1 MVFVFFVTRRHAD
14 EVSFV
19 PHASVKLKP
28 GVDQNETPALNET
41 GISISNLIRFI
52 YDRSGIGLIQ
62 KLGGWT
68 KFFPN
73 TISGIVRALWAWE
86 DTVARSHLAVGTQ
99 NAPHT
104 YRSQLSVITNGTQN
118 NITPRASSDNITPVL
133 SSTAGDSI
141 VIITDSTTTGITYYD
156 SVYIPAHIS
165 IGGVILFGL
174 YACNP
179 DGFQGTSTYHVQS
192 LDTLGNPLAAPSTS
206 TTAYVASF
214 ATTSGSS
221 AISVTLPSH
230 GYIAGGTYPILIPV
244 TVGGVTLFGN
254 YTIQSITSSS
264 VFVIIGNNQAS
275 STTTSSINGG
285 EARYVYSL
293 SFGPTPLGTGY
304 GIGAYGSGGYGTG
317 AVTTAQTGF
326 AIAAKDWTLDN
337 WGQILV
343 ACPVTSSI
351 ALTTTATSGT
361 GSVGTI
367 TFDETYLIPVG
378 ESITVTGVVP
388 TSWNG
393 TYVVTSSTENTV
405 SFASTATGA
414 QTAAGT
420 IAVESTLFAPVYVW
434 DAEANPPNA
443 SAIPQSPPVN
453 DGIFVAMPQ
462 RQIIAWGSS
471 FTGILDPLLIRWC
484 DVNNYNS
491 WIGTVTNQAGS
502 FRIPKGSKIVACIQG
517 PQQGLIWTDLG
528 VWSMQYIGP
537 PYVYS
542 FNEIGSGC
550 GLIGRKAA
558 ASINGNVFW
567 MGPSQFFSLSEGG
580 VQPVP
585 CPIWDVIFQDLDQ
598 TQLDKIRVAVN
609 SRFGEI
615 TWYYPT
621 KSSGGEINAYIKYN
635 VYMQSWDFGSL
646 ARSAWIDQSVLGPP
660 IGSDPNS
667 GYLYQHETSPN
678 ADDQPLLASFR
689 TGYFAMSDGDLKT
702 FVDQVWPDMKW
713 GYYGGTQNA
722 TVNMTFYVAD
732 YPGQTP
738 LQFGPYPLTQST
750 TFITPRFR
758 GRLVSIELSSSDYD
772 SFWRIGNIRY
782 RLQQDGKF

>member
-1 MVFVFFVTRRHAD
+1 M
-14 EVSFV
+14 

-41 GISISNLIRFI
+41 GVSISNLIRFI

-68 KFFPN
+68 KYFPN

-86 DTVARSHLAVGTQ
+86 DTKAFSHLAVGTQ
-99 NAPHT
+99 NADDT
-104 YRSQLSVITNGTQN
+104 YRSQLSVITNGTQT
-118 NITPRASSDNITPVL
+118 NITPRAASDNIALDLET
-133 SSTAGDSI
+133 TAGDSI
-141 VIITDSTTTGITYYD
+141 VTITDATIDGITYYN

-165 IGGVILFGL
+165 IGGIVLFGL

-179 DGFQGTSTYHVQS
+179 DGFQGTVTYHIQS
-192 LDTLGNPLAAPSTS
+192 LDILGSPLPATSSSTS
-206 TTAYVASF
+206 ATVAEFTT
-214 ATTSGSS
+214 TDGSS
-221 AISVTLPSH
+221 SVTVTLANH
-230 GYIAGGTYPILIPV
+230 GYVVGDTYPVLIPT
-244 TVGGVTLFGN
+244 TVGGITFFSHYIVQRVTDADN
-254 YTIQSITSSS
+254 
-264 VFVIIGNNQAS
+264 FVIVGSNQANA
-275 STTTSSINGG
+275 STSGFINNGN
-285 EARYVYSL
+285 ARYLYSIGL
-293 SFGPTPLGTGY
+293 GSVPTGLGY
-304 GIGAYGSGGYGTG
+304 GIGAYGGGGYGTG
-317 AVTTAQTGF
+317 ALTAAETGF
-326 AIAAKDWTLDN
+326 PIAARDWTLDN
-337 WGQILV
+337 WGEILV
-343 ACPVTSSI
+343 ACPVTSTI
-351 ALTTTATSGT
+351 ALTTTGSSGDGTT
-361 GSVGTI
+361 GTVTY
-367 TFDETYLIPVG
+367 TETY
-378 ESITVTGVVP
+378 VVP
-388 TSWNG
+388 EGETIVITGMVPVEWNG
-393 TYVVTSSTENTV
+393 TYTVTSSTENSV
-405 SFASTATGA
+405 SFLTTATSSQTGA
-414 QTAAGT
+414 GA
-420 IAVESTLFAPVYVW
+420 IAVESTLFAPVYIW
-434 DAEANPPNA
+434 DAEANPPVA
-443 SAIPQSPPVN
+443 TAIPQSPPVN

-462 RQIIAWGSS
+462 RQIIAWGST
-471 FTGILDPLLIRWC
+471 FTGVLDPLLIRWC
-484 DVNNYNS
+484 DVNDYNS

-502 FRIPKGSKIVACIQG
+502 FRIPKGSKIVSCIQG

-558 ASINGNVFW
+558 ASINGNIFW
-567 MGPSQFFSLSEGG
+567 MGPSQFFSLSDGG

-585 CPIWDVIFQDLDQ
+585 CPVWDVIFQDLDQ

-621 KSSGGEINAYIKYN
+621 KGNGGEINAYVKYN
-635 VYMQSWDFGSL
+635 VYLQVWDFGNL

-660 IGSDPNS
+660 IGADPNS
-667 GYLYQHETSPN
+667 RYLYQHETSPN

-689 TGYFAMSDGDLKT
+689 TGYFTMADGDLKT

-722 TVNMTFYVAD
+722 TVNLTFYVAD

-738 LQFGPYPLTQST
+738 TQFGPYPLTQST
-750 TFITPRFR
+750 TFVTPRFR

>member
-1 MVFVFFVTRRHAD
+1 M
-14 EVSFV
+14 

-28 GVDQNETPALNET
+28 GVDQNETPALNEA
-41 GISISNLIRFI
+41 GISVSNLIRFI
-52 YDRSGIGLIQ
+52 YSRSGIGLIQ

-73 TISGIVRALWAWE
+73 TISSVVRALWAWE
-86 DTVARSHLAVGTQ
+86 DTQARSRLAVGTQ
-99 NAPHT
+99 NASGT
-104 YRSQLSVITNGTQN
+104 YRSQLSVITNGTQI
-118 NITPRASSDNITPVL
+118 NITPRAISDNVVL
-133 SSTAGDSI
+133 DLESTAGDSI
-141 VIITDSTTTGITYYD
+141 IKITDATTDGITFYD

-179 DGFQGTSTYHVQS
+179 DGFQASTIYHVQA
-192 LDTLGNPLAAPSTS
+192 LDRLGGPLLAPATS

-214 ATTSGSS
+214 DTTNGSS
-221 AISVTLPSH
+221 AVTVTLPDH
-230 GYIAGGTYPILIPV
+230 GYIAGDTYPILIPV
-244 TVGGVTLFGN
+244 AVGGVTLFSQ
-254 YTIQSITSSS
+254 YPVQSVIDADN
-264 VFVIIGNNQAS
+264 FVIIGNNQAT
-275 STTTSSINGG
+275 STDTQSINGG
-285 EARYVYSL
+285 NARYIYSIG
-293 SFGPTPLGTGY
+293 FGPTPSGVGY
-304 GIGAYGSGGYGTG
+304 GIGAYGDGGYGTG
-317 AVTTAQTGF
+317 SIPDVETGF
-326 AIAAKDWTLDN
+326 PIDAKDWTLDN
-337 WGQILV
+337 WGEVLV
-343 ACPVTSSI
+343 SCPITSSI
-351 ALTTTATSGT
+351 VLTTTAASGDGT
-361 GSVGTI
+361 TGTI
-367 TFDETYLIPVG
+367 TFDETYLLPIGEAIAITGMIP
-378 ESITVTGVVP
+378 TD
-388 TSWNG
+388 WNG

-405 SFASTATGA
+405 SFLSASTGA
-414 QTAAGT
+414 QTSAGV
-420 IAVESTLFAPVYVW
+420 IAVESTLFAPVYIW
-434 DAEANPPNA
+434 DSEISPPV
-443 SAIPQSPPVN
+443 SFAIPQSPPVN

-462 RQIIAWGSS
+462 RQIVAWGST
-471 FTGILDPLLIRWC
+471 FTGVSDPLLLRWC

-502 FRIPKGSKIVACIQG
+502 FRIPKGSRIVSCLQG

-528 VWSMQYIGP
+528 VWSMQYIGT

-558 ASINGNVFW
+558 ASVNGNIFW
-567 MGPSQFFSLSEGG
+567 MGPSQFFSLSDGG

-585 CPIWDVIFQDLDQ
+585 CPVWDVIFQDLDQ
-598 TQLDKIRVAVN
+598 TALDKIRVGVN

-621 KSSGGEINAYIKYN
+621 LSSGGEVNAYVKYH
-635 VYMQSWDFGSL
+635 VYLQVWDFGTL

-678 ADDQPLLASFR
+678 ADGQPLLASFR
-689 TGYFAMSDGDLKT
+689 TGYYAMSDGDLQT

-713 GYYGGTQNA
+713 GDYGGVQNA
-722 TVNMTFYVAD
+722 TVNMTFYVTD

-738 LQFGPYPLTQST
+738 IVFGPYALTQST
-750 TFITPRFR
+750 NFITPRFR
-758 GRLVSIELSSSDYD
+758 GRLVSIELSSNDID